1 VQKDQKSRAADLAA
15 IHSSLCICFDL
26 LDRPLSILD
35 ILMSFKTVDH
45 GQTWISWCFSK
56 RWTLYMYEICP
67 YILHICPWNASD
79 QATGLFHMFSFR
91 QVDLRTRFVGLIQT
105 CRGRTTP
112 KPADCARQIP
122 SCGQFPFLRP
132 RFSMSCRHLWKV
144 LQKGQSLV
152 EHRCFQVGQPC
163 YSNLWLG
170 LRMTS
175 LWHANGFWR
184 PQTPIDFPQINL
196 CPDNFCL
203 ACLLHFDAA
212 YVWALLRDPEAA
224 LDVSAKSPEAGM
236 KVRLWCG
243 NRLM

>member
-1 VQKDQKSRAADLAA
+1 MFFKTMDLVYV
-15 IHSSLCICFDL
+15 
-26 LDRPLSILD
+26 RNLSIY
-35 ILMSFKTVDH
+35 FT
-45 GQTWISWCFSK
+45 
-56 RWTLYMYEICP
+56 
-67 YILHICPWNASD
+67 YIYICPWNASD

-91 QVDLRTRFVGLIQT
+91 QVGLRTSFVGLIQT

-122 SCGQFPFLRP
+122 SCGPFPFLRP

-144 LQKGQSLV
+144 LPKGQSLV

-163 YSNLWLG
+163 CSNLWLG

-184 PQTPIDFPQINL
+184 PQTPIGFPQINL